1 MADWAY
7 SVTVPPRIVT
17 RAVPSRASGRN
28 WPIRAN
34 MVKPQHFWH
43 PVLHPAPARLGPG
56 RGAEREQDQSH
67 TCHRSNHSGAIHR
80 RVRIIRTEAAAPA
93 KGNATAACKAL
104 AAWENGPAT
113 DQLTDD
119 PARAKIAALGAG
131 TKFGTD
137 FNAWL
142 KDSGDTEALLDA
154 QKVKADCAAAG
165 VPGVPGARRRPTRT
179 ASSAPRWTAR
189 GTVPVMPRRR
199 RRPRQRSRPTAR
211 RR

>member
-1 MADWAY
+1 
-7 SVTVPPRIVT
+7 
-17 RAVPSRASGRN
+17 
-28 WPIRAN
+28 